1 MNPLVIKL
9 NGAIEETNFD
19 DWKNDLVKQLKSVNT
34 NLTSDSEFAEAT
46 RQVKQFKT
54 AEKSLKA
61 AKESALEQAAEINRL
76 FDAIDTVSEET
87 RQVRLTLERQIK
99 QRKEEIKQE
108 HIAAGVEKVK
118 AFIQNQSADFQL
130 IDHDQYIDEEI
141 FTDAVK
147 RRSSAKTMQTS
158 IDKTC
163 KDIFS
168 AIESRVTVVTAN
180 AATLDNLPANHQA
193 LFQDRAGLLEKS
205 EDQLNKIIDER
216 VAKWEAL
223 QSETKADTKEVTPED
238 KSIGEKSSEDK
249 SAIDVT
255 TKEDQS
261 EGKPRWQ
268 LSLSLQAS
276 ELVAKSIQNEISAV
290 WKTDSAVIDITLEQ
304 QG

>member
-1 MNPLVIKL
+1 L
-9 NGAIEETNFD
+9 
-19 DWKNDLVKQLKSVNT
+19 LK
-34 NLTSDSEFAEAT
+34 
-46 RQVKQFKT
+46 
-54 AEKSLKA
+54 
-61 AKESALEQAAEINRL
+61 
-76 FDAIDTVSEET
+76 
-87 RQVRLTLERQIK
+87 
-99 QRKEEIKQE
+99 
-108 HIAAGVEKVK
+108 
-118 AFIQNQSADFQL
+118 
-130 IDHDQYIDEEI
+130 
-141 FTDAVK
+141 
-147 RRSSAKTMQTS
+147 
-158 IDKTC
+158 
-163 KDIFS
+163 
-168 AIESRVTVVTAN
+168 
-180 AATLDNLPANHQA
+180 
-193 LFQDRAGLLEKS
+193 KS

-261 EGKPRWQ
+261 EGKTRWQ